1 MTVPRSFVRNIKK
14 KHLQTRQFMRGAT
27 NSKLLSACETGCSCC
42 KCSVSRIAIF
52 VPHSAQI
59 FKRNYREMDLQRKLF
74 FDEATFHVS
83 GKVNGHN
90 VRVWGT
96 QNAHESVDVSDSSK
110 VNYVIDSD
118 STKRLVVYQS
128 ERSAILTS
136 FVRYKYLAINTRL
149 HSSDNS

>member
-1 MTVPRSFVRNIKK
+1 MQQIRSYCLPVIPVAVVASV
-14 KHLQTRQFMRGAT
+14 QFPGSQSSYHILRKFLRKTTERWIG
-27 NSKLLSACETGCSCC
+27 
-42 KCSVSRIAIF
+42 
-52 VPHSAQI
+52 
-59 FKRNYREMDLQRKLF
+59 RESYF

-96 QNAHESVDVSDSSK
+96 QNAHEDVDVSDSSK